1 MAKRRVGRYSNE
13 FRRSCVE
20 RMKQCD
26 DISAL
31 SRELDI
37 DRRLL
42 YRWRD
47 QFDPPDKSEWPPP
60 QTSRESTLRKEVSQ
74 LKRVLAEKTLELDF
88 FKGALQKVE
97 ARRQQSGGSGATAS
111 TTKSGSDVLARQLE
125 YRTDVSTGPS

>member
-1 MAKRRVGRYSNE
+1 
-13 FRRSCVE
+13 
-20 RMKQCD
+20 MKQCD

-47 QFDPPDKSEWPPP
+47 QLDPPDKSEWPPP
-60 QTSRESTLRKEVSQ
+60 QTSRESTLRKSVSQ

-88 FKGALQKVE
+88 FKGALQRIE
-97 ARRQQSGGSGATAS
+97 ARRQQSGAALEQAIAT
-111 TTKSGSDVLARQLE
+111 RQPAP
-125 YRTDVSTGPS
+125 G